1 MPTFESIQNQGNATF
16 LDTVF
21 ETSCLTS
28 GRQLP
33 DLSPRHGSCGVVSPA
48 FPFRGRKDAGT
59 FGDGARP
66 PSASSP
72 VPCAQKCHTCFPHP
86 IKEAA
91 REFNKNTPQTWG
103 KLFEHLCVSV
113 QVGNTPTKWGR
124 LRQTVRPPPGWRN
137 TPTKVGKITP
147 DGSPATRLEKHP
159 HKVGKPPMFAFVLDK
174 PLETPPQS
182 GEDHL

>member
-66 PSASSP
+66 HSASPP

-103 KLFEHLCVSV
+103 MTPRRDRWIFPER
-113 QVGNTPTKWGR
+113 NTPTKWGR
-124 LRQTVRPPPGWRN
+124 PPVKPFAPMPMHRTILESELACDLRQTVQHG
-137 TPTKVGKITP
+137 GAL
-147 DGSPATRLEKHP
+147 GGL
-159 HKVGKPPMFAFVLDK
+159 KPRKKLF
-174 PLETPPQS
+174 T
-182 GEDHL
+182 

>member
-16 LDTVF
+16 LDTAF

-66 PSASSP
+66 HSASSP

-103 KLFEHLCVSV
+103 MTPRRERWIFPERNS
-113 QVGNTPTKWGR
+113 PTKWGR
-124 LRQTVRPPPGWRN
+124 LRQTVRPPPGRRN
-137 TPTKVGKITP
+137 TPTRW
-147 DGSPATRLEKHP
+147 GSPRCSRSCWTSRWKHP
-159 HKVGKPPMFAFVLDK
+159 HKVGKTTCKTVCADADAPDDFGIRACL
-174 PLETPPQS
+174 
-182 GEDHL
+182 